1 MAIGTWDPEA
11 QATELTPALLGEL
24 LAAAQRL
31 EAEDFGLSA
40 TDAQRLAGV
49 ARSDQT
55 DWAAAAF
62 GLDDAQLTALIR
74 LYTLA
79 ERRFP
84 SWKAGAGSP
93 VIPLAQALRRRNA
106 WPEGLTAWI
115 KARTDNR
122 FLPYGSLM
130 DRL

>member
-1 MAIGTWDPEA
+1 MAVGAWDPATQAA
-11 QATELTPALLGEL
+11 QLTPGALGEL

-40 TDAQRLAGV
+40 AAAQRLASL
-49 ARSDQT
+49 ARSDGA
-55 DWAAAAF
+55 DWAAAAS
-62 GLDDAQLTALIR
+62 GMDDGQLTALIR

-84 SWKAGAGSP
+84 SWKAGARSP

-106 WPEGLTAWI
+106 WPEGLTSWI